1 MISLRTAAVAAAATA
16 TMAALTAAPA
26 QAQPTPL
33 PSALVLSVSQGDT
46 PGGVPAQ
53 RTVWL
58 SCSPV
63 VAGSHPRADAACGE
77 LEAAGGDFNALRG
90 KGLRF
95 CPMIYLPV
103 TLSADGIW
111 NGAPVSYRQTYPNA
125 CQAAN
130 HSTYVFA
137 F

>member
-46 PGGVPAQ
+46 PAQ

-63 VAGSHPRADAACGE
+63 VAGSHPRAAAACGE

-90 KGLRF
+90 EGLRF

-111 NGAPVSYRQTYPNA
+111 NGTPVSYRQTYPNA

-130 HSTYVFA
+130 RSTYVFA